1 MVELERGGGPAVLF
15 TPRHFVTDTPRRAP
29 ELPLPA
35 GAAGVPHPP
44 PLLTAAVRCLAEP
57 KMYIRNKAM
66 STGPHAPLVLVNG
79 PKGRVA
85 NVNSGMCALGPG
97 APPAPNAA
105 LGRGRRPRR
114 TE

>member
-1 MVELERGGGPAVLF
+1 MGGATPSARGGGCRAAF
-15 TPRHFVTDTPRRAP
+15 SRRAGG
-29 ELPLPA
+29 A
-35 GAAGVPHPP
+35 GRGPP
-44 PLLTAAVRCLAEP
+44 PLPLLRGGVRCLAEP

-97 APPAPNAA
+97 APPAPNTV
-105 LGRGRRPRR
+105 LGRALRL
-114 TE
+114 TLIN